1 MLSSMNGGGI
11 IHGNIHGQALIV
23 DLSIALAPAPG
34 LMHSLPL
41 RCGRNPVVERIGKW
55 ASEIWGKLSGKTERE
70 QREAAE
76 AILKEHEARA
86 CFGAD
91 EALARLTEVLGE
103 ERAKQW
109 FATYASRKIKAVV
122 KEALAD
128 RVLDPEEEKRI
139 SLVMQRYGNPQLDPE
154 SQEIIERARAL
165 YHAMTG
171 PLVPVETPLLLRK
184 GEFCVYGTKARAME
198 ERSRTVR
205 VNYGGPTARI
215 KIMKGVYYSMGS
227 LGVSRQTE
235 SYMHSFGEGVLAAT
249 NRRLLWMS
257 PSKTISLPL
266 QKIVMFEPYSD
277 GVKLHKETGKPII
290 FSWTKDNGVGSVL
303 IGRVLDELRDG

>member
-1 MLSSMNGGGI
+1 MVG
-11 IHGNIHGQALIV
+11 
-23 DLSIALAPAPG
+23 
-34 LMHSLPL
+34 
-41 RCGRNPVVERIGKW
+41 RIGKW
-55 ASEIWGKLSGKTERE
+55 TAKFRGALSGKSERE
-70 QREAAE
+70 EREAVE
-76 AILKEHEARA
+76 AILKEHEARQD
-86 CFGAD
+86 FGAD
-91 EALARLTEVLGE
+91 EALARLTEILGE
-103 ERAKQW
+103 KRAKQW
-109 FATYASRKIKAVV
+109 FTSYASRRIEAVV
-122 KEALAD
+122 KEMLAD
-128 RVLDPEEEKRI
+128 GVLDPHEEERI
-139 SLVMQRYGNPQLDPE
+139 ALVLQRYGNPRIDDQSLA
-154 SQEIIERARAL
+154 IMERARAL
-165 YHAMTG
+165 YHAMTS

-257 PSKTISLPL
+257 PAKTISLPL

-290 FSWTKDNGVGSVL
+290 FAWSADNGVGSVL
-303 IGRVLDELRDG
+303 IGRVLDELRDT